1 MSDILEENRLEDIQV
16 GDSRKFTVMI
26 SDSMIDKFADISG
39 DYNPLHMDQEYAKA
53 AKFQNRVVHGMLLS
67 SLFSR
72 LIGMHIPGKNALYFS
87 QSLKF
92 VNPCFPNENI
102 TVEGLV
108 IGKSIA
114 TRLITIK
121 TTAVDRN
128 NKLLIDGEAK
138 VVVRY
143 D

>member
-128 NKLLIDGEAK
+128 NKLLIEGEAK